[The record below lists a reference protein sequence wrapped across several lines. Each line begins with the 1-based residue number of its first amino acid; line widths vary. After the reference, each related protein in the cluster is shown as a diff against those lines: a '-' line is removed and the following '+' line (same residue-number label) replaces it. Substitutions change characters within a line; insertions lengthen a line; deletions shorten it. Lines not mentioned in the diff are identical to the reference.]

1 MSRELPIVEVL
12 VLLLE
17 VQLWREREFM
27 ELPIL
32 HILLLNKS
40 VKELPDWV
48 LT

>member
-17 VQLWREREFM
+17 VQLWRERVGKREFM

-32 HILLLNKS
+32 HI
-40 VKELPDWV
+40 
-48 LT
+48 